1 MDEKKKE
8 QWKQIIVNA
17 VIVLIFAGMF
27 QVYTGN
33 LGKHN
38 IEGVRSKIKKH
49 LRKKYGEEFL
59 VDRIGTRKSDDQVFY
74 QARIYP
80 KSIVGTNKEWDDYYY
95 ASASVNKLSFGR
107 LGGVGDSYEL
117 VNLKLG
123 IEDSLEPRVKKL
135 FGKKILMKIEAH
147 YKKREPGNKHFW
159 GYKVESYEKA
169 KKLIAK
175 DPKNRMIELDLDL
188 YVFNR
193 IEDEEEKEK
202 RRKDIFKFVQ
212 YLKQKRL
219 FEFLELGV
227 IFMDERVLAPSYDD
241 LEHEIEDT
249 YKVKKEIEGET
260 VSLPPMKLRK
270 KMSRQLQKE
279 IDEMSEEELLGN
291 IKKINK
297 SELGIDGIGEY
308 LEQYFIRICSIKMMK
323 IQPYG
328 EYEEEKEKGRL
339 EEHKYSTKED
349 IRLGKENLKYIF
361 RHQGGLGNE

>member
-38 IEGVRSKIKKH
+38 IEDVRSKIKKH

-59 VDRIGTRKSDDQVFY
+59 VDRIGTRRSDDQVFY

-80 KSIVGTNKEWDDYYY
+80 KSIVGTNKEWDYYYY

-123 IEDSLEPRVKKL
+123 IEDALEPKAKKL
-135 FGKKILMKIEAH
+135 FGNRILMKIEAH

-159 GYKVESYEKA
+159 GYKVESYKKA

-202 RRKDIFKFVQ
+202 RRKDIFEFVQ
-212 YLKQKRL
+212 YLKQEGL
-219 FEFLELGV
+219 FEYLELGV

-241 LEHEIEDT
+241 FKEEIEDT
-249 YKVKKEIEGET
+249 YRVKKEIEGET

-270 KMSRQLQKE
+270 RMSRELQEEIDKMSEKE
-279 IDEMSEEELLGN
+279 LLKSMEKIEKEELTYEEMGKYN
-291 IKKINK
+291 
-297 SELGIDGIGEY
+297 
-308 LEQYFIRICSIKMMK
+308 EQYFVWICSLKMLK
-323 IQPYG
+323 TNHESSY
-328 EYEEEKEKGRL
+328 R
-339 EEHKYSTKED
+339 KYKKKNKLDFYFYKD
-349 IRLGKENLKYIF
+349 INNILFADDPKYVYI
-361 RHQGGLGNE
+361 N